1 MTNIVFRRASAADY
15 PAIVLLHR
23 ENLYTNLSDQEQ
35 KDGFLSLDISEQ
47 QLSEANEDLAVI
59 VAIQEQS
66 VVGYVFGTTIDYN
79 RQFPLLKY
87 MISLYE
93 ETKFQGRLLSN
104 YRSFLYGPVCV
115 AFTHRGTGLVQGL
128 FQELLTQVAGR
139 YEAGTAFVS
148 KNNPRS
154 LRAHIQK
161 LGMEVLRDF
170 EFKGKEYNMLG
181 FKSAIPQKAADD
193 LSRDWAR

>member
-1 MTNIVFRRASAADY
+1 MAHIVFRQASVADY
-15 PAIVLLHR
+15 PAILVLHR
-23 ENLYTNLSDQEQ
+23 ENLSTNLSDQEQ

-47 QLSEANEDLAVI
+47 QVVAANEDLAVI
-59 VAIQEQS
+59 VAIQERS

-79 RQFPLLKY
+79 RQFPLLNQ

-93 ETKFQGRLLSN
+93 ETKFQGRPLSN

-115 AFTHRGTGLVQGL
+115 ALTHRGTGIVQGL
-128 FQELLTQVAGR
+128 FQELLNQVAGR

-161 LGMEVLRDF
+161 LGMEVLTDF
-170 EFKGKEYNMLG
+170 EFNGKQYLMLG
-181 FKSAIPQKAADD
+181 FTVLPLPNS
-193 LSRDWAR
+193 